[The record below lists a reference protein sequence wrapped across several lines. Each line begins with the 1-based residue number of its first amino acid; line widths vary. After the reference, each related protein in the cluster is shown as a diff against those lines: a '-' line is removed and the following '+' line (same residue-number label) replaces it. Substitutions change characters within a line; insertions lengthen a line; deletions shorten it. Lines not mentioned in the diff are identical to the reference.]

1 MACISKL
8 SAGFAYDCGTGAT
21 GIKSA
26 IIINKEDISS
36 VTFESSAMVSN
47 LVLASG
53 TKAYKIDTPKRVLVI
68 TESLKTNEGAPNAL
82 SFSAAIT
89 ITAPGNSALD
99 LSVLQSLPNGSY
111 VILTKEAN
119 GKHRVYGLYYGLSSS
134 AYDRSTA
141 DNGGW
146 VTVTL
151 ATPEQFIGED
161 NMSIYSSVYDA
172 LYQAAVY

>member
-8 SAGFAYDCGTGAT
+8 SAGFAYDCDTGTT
-21 GIKSA
+21 GITNA
-26 IIINKEDISS
+26 LIINKEDISS
-36 VTFESSAMVSN
+36 ATFESSAMVSN
-47 LVLASG
+47 LVLVSG

-99 LSVLQSLPNGSY
+99 LTVLQSLPNGSF

-161 NMSIYSSVYDA
+161 NISIYSSVYNA
-172 LYQAAVY
+172 LYEAAVY